1 MLQLKEPTSASALA
15 SSMGSRTSQK
25 APLIYKW
32 HSALR
37 SRLLAVQSRTENRG
51 RRFGLLGLLVLVSL
65 SACTTAT
72 QRLEERRNTS
82 GPYSRVFYANYE
94 DVEIAL
100 KQSMIRYPQKVD
112 NTEAGIFETDFIKG
126 EARFRSPLEPG
137 PLSPGYRYRLLVRLV
152 RGRSEDKPAIKVQIT
167 KRAEILRDFFSEP
180 ITQKSDGLEEQ
191 VILYRIGRELQLARA
206 IAKANEKA
214 NKKNQP

>member
-1 MLQLKEPTSASALA
+1 MRKQPAFFVFALA
-15 SSMGSRTSQK
+15 
-25 APLIYKW
+25 
-32 HSALR
+32 
-37 SRLLAVQSRTENRG
+37 LLP
-51 RRFGLLGLLVLVSL
+51 L

-72 QRLEERRNTS
+72 ERLEERKNTS

-126 EARFRSPLEPG
+126 EARFKSPFDSG

-152 RGRSEDKPAIKVQIT
+152 RGHSEEKPAIKVQIT

-180 ITQKSDGLEEQ
+180 IPQKSDGLEEQ

-206 IAKANEKA
+206 IAKANEKS
-214 NKKNQP
+214 NKKSQPTGE